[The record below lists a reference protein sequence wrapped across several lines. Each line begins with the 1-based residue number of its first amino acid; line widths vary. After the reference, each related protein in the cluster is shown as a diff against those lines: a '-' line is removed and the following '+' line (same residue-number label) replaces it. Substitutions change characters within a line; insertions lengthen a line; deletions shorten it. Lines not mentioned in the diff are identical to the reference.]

1 LEASSASSWLN
12 PCTLASDSC
21 SVAATAAKAKAR
33 AMNLEM
39 AMAGLRGGCR
49 FRMMVCVE
57 DEMFSAAL
65 FIVPLVLSRDRN
77 EIATL
82 NIYLSVRFQGETL

>member
-1 LEASSASSWLN
+1 
-12 PCTLASDSC
+12 
-21 SVAATAAKAKAR
+21 
-33 AMNLEM
+33 MNLEM

-49 FRMMVCVE
+49 FRMMVYVE

-82 NIYLSVRFQGETL
+82 NIYLSVRFQGATL